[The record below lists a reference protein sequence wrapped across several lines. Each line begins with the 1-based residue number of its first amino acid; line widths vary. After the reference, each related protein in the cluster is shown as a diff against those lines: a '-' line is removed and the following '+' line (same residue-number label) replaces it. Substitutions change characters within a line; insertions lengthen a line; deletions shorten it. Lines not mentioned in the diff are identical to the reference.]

1 MTPDQQIRI
10 HIRLEELPSLAE
22 QAGAA
27 APEQTLTIL
36 ADTERALKRAIK
48 RAEALSGE
56 WERQEIKP
64 QAGPVVEFTGRPVA
78 EQRFTTTGSD
88 PMNVGLEIW
97 ETRGGAY
104 VAVTVTEPFDRPGFE
119 LVKVTVV
126 EPQEDRQAMHFTV
139 MEHFDWTDRARN
151 MARKAGWGL
160 RREVE

>member
-1 MTPDQQIRI
+1 MTPEDK
-10 HIRLEELPSLAE
+10 LTVKLA
-22 QAGAA
+22 ALSTAFHDTAA
-27 APEQTLTIL
+27 VAREQTLTIL
-36 ADTERALKRAIK
+36 ADTERALKRAAK

>member
-1 MTPDQQIRI
+1 MTEPTKFQQRMDT
-10 HIRLEELPSLAE
+10 LQGTASTAW
-22 QAGAA
+22 QVAG
-27 APEQTLTIL
+27 PETLTIL